1 MQIGIPNIK
10 PVYCTIICHSG
21 RMNISTHRNHVYVV
35 FSIVTADS
43 IATSVM
49 GQAYVINIMNYFL
62 RSSSDHS
69 LCVTIAFFCQ
79 HRGMF
84 QNSIR
89 CLIIRTH
96 NVLKPRDL
104 CLELSNRSQIDRR
117 IGSTAVEAPIMFH
130 SDMLN
135 LAIEF
140 STRALTTAPLIRYW
154 DCSLI
159 IQATEM

>member
-1 MQIGIPNIK
+1 MVNTREFAFNMGKKVMQIAIPNIK
-10 PVYCTIICHSG
+10 PVYCMIICHSG

-49 GQAYVINIMNYFL
+49 GQAYVINKMNYFL
-62 RSSSDHS
+62 RSSSDNS

-96 NVLKPRDL
+96 KVLKPRDL
-104 CLELSNRSQIDRR
+104 CLELSNRSQIWQAYRQYCCR
-117 IGSTAVEAPIMFH
+117 STCHV
-130 SDMLN
+130 S
-135 LAIEF
+135 
-140 STRALTTAPLIRYW
+140 
-154 DCSLI
+154 
-159 IQATEM
+159 